1 MKKLLFSLYKK
12 VIKLFYGSN
21 LSKYDIVRKTS
32 GYMKNQ
38 LHPEFVEIEGNK
50 IYLDE
55 NDSLFLSSSIHH
67 EQTIVNLVKNE
78 IKKGDVVIDI
88 GAHIGYYTVLFA
100 KLVGPKGRV
109 FAFEASPTNFEI
121 LKKNVNVNGY
131 QNVTL
136 NNKAVSDKDGKLT
149 LYITGRTSTENFL
162 FKPENFVGSSKIKDT
177 IEIDSITLDEY
188 FRDFKGQINFLKMDI
203 SGAEPR
209 VIKGMGSILSK
220 NDSLKIQQEWWPNA
234 IRTHGNEPDSH
245 LKLLTQMDY
254 KIYEIDGAKNK
265 LNLVTS
271 DDLMK
276 TYPNSKLEDINIFCK
291 KGHIHRYIIYICNHY
306 SIFII

>member
-21 LSKYDIVRKTS
+21 LSKYDVVRKTS
-32 GYMKNQ
+32 RYMNNQ

-55 NDSLFLSSSIHH
+55 NDSLFLSSSIRH

-100 KLVGPKGRV
+100 KLVGPKGKV

-149 LYITGRTSTENFL
+149 LYSTGRTSTENFL

-188 FRDFKGQINFLKMDI
+188 F
-203 SGAEPR
+203 SG
-209 VIKGMGSILSK
+209 
-220 NDSLKIQQEWWPNA
+220 
-234 IRTHGNEPDSH
+234 
-245 LKLLTQMDY
+245 
-254 KIYEIDGAKNK
+254 
-265 LNLVTS
+265 
-271 DDLMK
+271 
-276 TYPNSKLEDINIFCK
+276 F
-291 KGHIHRYIIYICNHY
+291 
-306 SIFII
+306 

>member
-1 MKKLLFSLYKK
+1 MNS
-12 VIKLFYGSN
+12 
-21 LSKYDIVRKTS
+21 
-32 GYMKNQ
+32 Q

-55 NDSLFLSSSIHH
+55 SDSLFLSSSILH
-67 EQTIVNLVKNE
+67 EKTVVDLVKNE

-100 KLVGPKGRV
+100 KLVGPEGRV

-149 LYITGRTSTENFL
+149 LYITGRTSAENFL

-291 KGHIHRYIIYICNHY
+291 KGPLLEAEKI
-306 SIFII
+306 

>member
-1 MKKLLFSLYKK
+1 
-12 VIKLFYGSN
+12 V
-21 LSKYDIVRKTS
+21 D
-32 GYMKNQ
+32 
-38 LHPEFVEIEGNK
+38 
-50 IYLDE
+50 
-55 NDSLFLSSSIHH
+55 
-67 EQTIVNLVKNE
+67 LVKNE

-100 KLVGPKGRV
+100 KLVGPEGRV

-121 LKKNVNVNGY
+121 LKKNVDVNGY

-162 FKPENFVGSSKIKDT
+162 FKPENFIGSSKIKDT

-188 FRDFKGQINFLKMDI
+188 FRDFKGQISFLKMDI

-291 KGHIHRYIIYICNHY
+291 KGPLLEAEKI
-306 SIFII
+306 

>member
-1 MKKLLFSLYKK
+1 MSLNITKKLTRTLISTYALVDRTGITKYQWFQNLFIRTYYCYKK
-12 VIKLFYGSN
+12 YLEDPFYNLTKNYPELFVNGN
-21 LSKYDIVRKTS
+21 IIDVGANIGLHTLNMARIV
-32 GYMKNQ
+32 
-38 LHPEFVEIEGNK
+38 GNTG
-50 IYLDE
+50 
-55 NDSLFLSSSIHH
+55 
-67 EQTIVNLVKNE
+67 Q
-78 IKKGDVVIDI
+78 
-88 GAHIGYYTVLFA
+88 
-100 KLVGPKGRV
+100 V
-109 FAFEASPTNFEI
+109 FAFEPDPSNFEI

-291 KGHIHRYIIYICNHY
+291 KGPLLEAEKI
-306 SIFII
+306 

>member
-12 VIKLFYGSN
+12 IITLFYGSN
-21 LSKYDIVRKTS
+21 LSKYSIVRKTS
-32 GYMKNQ
+32 RYMTHK

-55 NDSLFLSSSIHH
+55 RDSLFLSSNIIH
-67 EQTIVNLVKNE
+67 EKTIVNLVKNE

-100 KLVGPKGRV
+100 KLVGLEGRV

-121 LKKNVNVNGY
+121 LEKNVTVNGY

-136 NNKAVSDKDGKLT
+136 NNKAVSDKNGKLT
-149 LYITGRTSTENFL
+149 LYITGQTSTENFL
-162 FKPENFVGSSKIKDT
+162 FKPEKIKNT

-188 FRDFKGQINFLKMDI
+188 FRDFKGQINFVKMDI

-209 VIKGMGSILSK
+209 VIKGMASILSK
-220 NDSLKIQQEWWPNA
+220 NDFLKIQQEWWPNA
-234 IRTHGNEPDSH
+234 IRKHGFEPDSD
-245 LKLLTQMDY
+245 LKLLTQMGY
-254 KIYEIDGAKNK
+254 KIYEIDGANNK

-276 TYPNSKLEDINIFCK
+276 KYPNSKLEDINIFCK
-291 KGHIHRYIIYICNHY
+291 KGPLLET
-306 SIFII
+306 